1 MLLLIGPEANSANT
15 HSFSAGCVLVAMGT
29 YFSRLCCPAVVL
41 PSINRDIAS
50 RVGETD
56 YQNAEFP
63 FSLKKKFQWED
74 IASRG
79 CVGFYL
85 LLLLR

>member
-29 YFSRLCCPAVVL
+29 YFSRLCRPAVVL

-63 FSLKKKFQWED
+63 FSLKKNFNGK
-74 IASRG
+74 I
-79 CVGFYL
+79 L
-85 LLLLR
+85 LHAVVLVSTSFCF